1 MEVKMDISYFLDNIK
16 QWVNQNEDIKLLIL
30 LMTLEK

>member
-1 MEVKMDISYFLDNIK
+1 MDISYFLDNIK